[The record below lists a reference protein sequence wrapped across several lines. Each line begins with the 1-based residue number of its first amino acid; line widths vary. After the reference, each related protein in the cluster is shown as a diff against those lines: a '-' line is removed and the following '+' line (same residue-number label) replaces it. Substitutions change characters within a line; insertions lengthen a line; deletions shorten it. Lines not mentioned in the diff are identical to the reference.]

1 MPAGTP
7 ARKVAMPNPQKPFAE
22 SGTSPPFRVTV
33 THVQITP
40 GCTVA
45 LGKGIDECGRAVS
58 FAGDWRPMLA
68 IAEALERGE
77 TVEVHLHDHQILA
90 WRRS

>member
-1 MPAGTP
+1 MSEHLDTY
-7 ARKVAMPNPQKPFAE
+7 KTT
-22 SGTSPPFRVTV
+22 GTSPPLRVTV

-45 LGKGIDECGRAVS
+45 LGEGLDECGRALS

-68 IAEALERGE
+68 IAEALGAGE
-77 TVEVHLHDHQILA
+77 PVEVHLATWQVLS
-90 WRRS
+90 WRTGR